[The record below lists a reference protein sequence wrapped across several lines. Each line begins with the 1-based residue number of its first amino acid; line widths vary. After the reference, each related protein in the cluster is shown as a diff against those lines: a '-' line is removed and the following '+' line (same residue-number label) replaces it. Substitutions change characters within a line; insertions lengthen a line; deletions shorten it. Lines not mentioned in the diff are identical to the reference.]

1 METSKIKDLLQK
13 YFEGQTTHQ
22 DEKLIESYF
31 RSGNIDPELQ
41 EYKSFF
47 DGLNELSGNE
57 RNPHLESEIMDF
69 ILESEHREK
78 TKYRWLWQ
86 TVTGVAAAVIIV
98 LGGFLFW
105 QQQQKPQDTFKN
117 PQEAYAYAEHTLQ
130 FVSEKYNK
138 GFASLSKFDKLQEAT
153 NPVKKGVAP
162 VNKLFKTLEKMN
174 TQESGISDN
183 NKTKE
188 TDSI

>member
-13 YFEGQTTHQ
+13 YFEGQTTQHE
-22 DEKLIESYF
+22 EKLIESYF
-31 RSGNIDPELQ
+31 RNGNIAPELQ

-47 DGLNELSGNE
+47 DGLNEISDS
-57 RNPHLESEIMDF
+57 RNPQLESEIMDF

-78 TKYRWLWQ
+78 AKYRWLWQ

-105 QQQQKPQDTFKN
+105 QQQQKPVDTFKN
-117 PQEAYAYAEHTLQ
+117 PQEAYAYAEKTLQ

-138 GFASLSKFDKLQEAT
+138 GFAALSKFDKLQKAT
-153 NPVKKGVAP
+153 EPVKKGVAP
-162 VNKLFKTLEKMN
+162 VNEFFKTLDKMN
-174 TQESGISDN
+174 QQKSENAENI
-183 NKTKE
+183 KTKE

>member
-1 METSKIKDLLQK
+1 METSKIKELLQK
-13 YFEGQTTHQ
+13 YFEGQTTQQ

-31 RSGNIDPELQ
+31 RNGNIDPELQ

-57 RNPHLESEIMDF
+57 RNPKLESEIMDF

-86 TVTGVAAAVIIV
+86 TVTGVAAAIIIV

-117 PQEAYAYAEHTLQ
+117 PQEAYAYAEQTLQ

-138 GFASLSKFDKLQEAT
+138 GFASLSKFDKLQKAT
-153 NPVKKGVAP
+153 EPVTKGVAP
-162 VNKLFKTLEKMN
+162 VNKMFKKLEEMN
-174 TQESGISDN
+174 KQETQYSDKK
-183 NKTKE
+183 KTKE

>member
-1 METSKIKDLLQK
+1 METTKIKDLLQK
-13 YFEGQTTHQ
+13 YFEGQTSQ
-22 DEKLIESYF
+22 NDEKLIESYF

-47 DGLNELSGNE
+47 DGLNELSDS
-57 RNPHLESEIMDF
+57 RNPQLESEIMDF

-78 TKYRWLWQ
+78 TRYRWLWQ

-105 QQQQKPQDTFKN
+105 QQQQKPDDTFKN
-117 PQEAYAYAEHTLQ
+117 PQEAYAYAEQTLQ

-138 GFASLSKFDKLQEAT
+138 GFASLSKFDKLQKAT
-153 NPVKKGVAP
+153 DPVKKGVAP
-162 VNKLFKTLEKMN
+162 VNKFFKTLEKMN
-174 TQESGISDN
+174 SQESEISGTD
-183 NKTKE
+183 KTKE